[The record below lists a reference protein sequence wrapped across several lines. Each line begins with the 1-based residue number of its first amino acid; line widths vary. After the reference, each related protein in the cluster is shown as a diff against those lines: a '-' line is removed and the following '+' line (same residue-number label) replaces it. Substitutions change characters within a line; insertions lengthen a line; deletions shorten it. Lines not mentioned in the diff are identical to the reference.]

1 MANITGWGRG
11 TWGQSTFGE
20 PLPVILTAPGAATS
34 ALGTVTLVAKA
45 NVIPTGQVGTTGA
58 PQAGANGQAI
68 ASVPGLVGSV
78 GVLSIEVDG
87 EANVDLTGQE
97 ATSAIGTPTIISN
110 NNISVTLDSAVANLG
125 NLVIIAKATAIITDS
140 LLATTN
146 TPFVNVWGEVDDNQ
160 NPNWNSITDS
170 QSPNWSDIAA

>member
-1 MANITGWGRG
+1 LSGTGAVGSLSFIGKANIAPA
-11 TWGQSTFGE
+11 GQLG
-20 PLPVILTAPGAATS
+20 TS
-34 ALGTVTLVAKA
+34 ALGT
-45 NVIPTGQVGTTGA
+45 PTT
-58 PQAGANGQAI
+58 
-68 ASVPGLVGSV
+68 
-78 GVLSIEVDG
+78 
-87 EANVDLTGQE
+87 
-97 ATSAIGTPTIISN
+97 ISN